1 MGNIF
6 THESVNIIYRT
17 TQIHIYKENE
27 KVPKIAFFI
36 YKIFILKYCS

>member
-6 THESVNIIYRT
+6 THESVNITERAI
-17 TQIHIYKENE
+17 QIDIYKENG
-27 KVPKIAFFI
+27 KVPKIAFI